1 MDKLNSLGNPLEK
14 LSRVVDFEI
23 FRKKLEAG
31 LYKEKFTNVGAKPY
45 DYVLM
50 FKILVLQRMY
60 HLSDEQTEYQIRDRL
75 SFRDFLLTS
84 SLRTPEVIVKE
95 FFNGF
100 VAFHDHCPG
109 EKLSVEWQTDLYGRH
124 SLSHS
129 QHLVYA

>member
-1 MDKLNSLGNPLEK
+1 MRRLFCVISLLLSLLPLEVVASHETMSTM
-14 LSRVVDFEI
+14 SRGEEIDVGKTMRIAVPLYDTTVWKVD
-23 FRKKLEAG
+23 EA
-31 LYKEKFTNVGAKPY
+31 
-45 DYVLM
+45 
-50 FKILVLQRMY
+50 
-60 HLSDEQTEYQIRDRL
+60 H
-75 SFRDFLLTS
+75 LTS

-124 SLSHS
+124 CLSHS